1 MRISHRELE
10 PILTGS
16 ELQLEVVRQE
26 SLLRENEFI
35 SFCSDR
41 GIPVSGVV
49 RGDPGTFWQRGWLHA
64 GSVRAPDWTPLD
76 ELETGD
82 ESDQEYFAWKR
93 SQPTEDLAFHP
104 FRVWP
109 AHRILQ
115 TMNLGWSR
123 SSVLNLPGYV
133 QALPDSLRETHGL
146 LHSPEMAG
154 LVDRANGVADLAILL
169 EPLYWPWITSTRTAR
184 TPGFEAQEVVLS
196 GYRFEMLALLDWIDP
211 DELRDVHESLR
222 FEAHF
227 LDPNEHLYL
236 ALRTARWDSRE
247 RLKGRIGAALWLRH
261 MAEIIRRATE
271 EVYGVRLPE
280 EDESF
285 GFWYEGARRRLYGD
299 ARPLDN
305 PSRFR
310 KEVLQGLGLD
320 TATKVRWYVE
330 GETEFGALQSVFSN
344 PIASG
349 VEIFNLRAA
358 LQGKN
363 AAMLIAAYFG
373 ADIEAKRFTFFSLDT
388 DGRSVCSNGKTLC
401 NLARQDLIVGVVSV
415 SDPDFEFANF
425 TLDELIQVAIEY
437 DREDGFD
444 SRALLEGASWSGVA
458 NGKSFDQR
466 YVSLHGGMRRE
477 LKGERWGKSLM
488 NFALQHPERSDGAKR
503 PILWAVQ
510 MARRSHLT
518 KHDDQRSRYR
528 IDTST
533 LQIVERV

>member
-1 MRISHRELE
+1 MRILHSELE
-10 PILTGS
+10 PIVAGS
-16 ELQLEVVRQE
+16 DYQLSIVRQV
-26 SLLRENEFI
+26 SLLQENEFI
-35 SFCSDR
+35 RFCSER
-41 GIPVSGVV
+41 GMPTSGVIH
-49 RGDPGTFWQRGWLHA
+49 GDPGTFYGRGWLA
-64 GSVRAPDWTPLD
+64 ADQVQAPMRFDLDQALEVEADNEAFSWETTTPND
-76 ELETGD
+76 EL
-82 ESDQEYFAWKR
+82 W
-93 SQPTEDLAFHP
+93 FHP
-104 FRVWP
+104 FRIWP
-109 AHRILQ
+109 LHRIYGA
-115 TMNLGWSR
+115 MNLGWAR
-123 SSVLNLPGYV
+123 SSVLEPEGLTRAIPSSI
-133 QALPDSLRETHGL
+133 AERDRFLR
-146 LHSPEMAG
+146 SPAMAE
-154 LVDRANGVADLAILL
+154 LTDRANGIADLATLL
-169 EPLYWPWITSTRTAR
+169 EPVYWPWISSRKVG
-184 TPGFEAQEVVLS
+184 PPEGFEFQQAILENYRYEV
-196 GYRFEMLALLDWIDP
+196 LALLNWIDP
-211 DELRDVHESLR
+211 EDLRKAHEELRIASHW
-222 FEAHF
+222 
-227 LDPNEHLYL
+227 LDRNDHLYL
-236 ALRTARWDSRE
+236 ALRTANWDTRK
-247 RLKGRIGAALWLRH
+247 RLEGRVGAALWLRH
-261 MAEIIRRATE
+261 MAELIRRGTE
-271 EVYGVRLPE
+271 EVYDERFPE
-280 EDESF
+280 EDEGF
-285 GFWYEGARRRLYGD
+285 GWWLDGARERFYGSN
-299 ARPLDN
+299 RPLDD
-305 PSRFR
+305 PSKFR
-310 KEVLQGLGLD
+310 KDILRGLGLD
-320 TATKVRWYVE
+320 TAVKVRWYVE
-330 GETEFGALQSVFSN
+330 GETELGALLSVFRD
-344 PIASG
+344 PIATG